1 MGCKLMT
8 AVLQDRVSEIVL
20 TVKAQPTPFIQNVDA
35 EFVSLENIIPVSECE
50 NFSESDT
57 LGQDFYDRV
66 ADLVA
71 ERIKQCG
78 SRVPVVTGIFFR
90 MIS

>member
-1 MGCKLMT
+1 MIELVFRYLPFGLALT
-8 AVLQDRVSEIVL
+8 DLLQNI
-20 TVKAQPTPFIQNVDA
+20 DA
-35 EFVSLENIIPVSECE
+35 EFVSLENVIPLAEGE
-50 NFSESDT
+50 NFSDSDT

-78 SRVPVVTGIFFR
+78 NRVPVVTG
-90 MIS
+90 MTLTSGHAM